1 MYNASNRKFTFIMI
15 IIKDSL
21 GLCPLKA
28 SFTFKT
34 INNKRCMYNVS

>member
-1 MYNASNRKFTFIMI
+1 MYNALNRKFTFIMI
-15 IIKDSL
+15 IIQDAL

-34 INNKRCMYNVS
+34 I